1 MKGGNKMLK
10 YFLAFLTSFLIVIAI
25 TPLLIKFA
33 IKLEFVDK
41 PTQRKKHKAPVPL
54 IGGVGMFLGF
64 MIGYIVFVSQAGHRN
79 MAIMLGASVILIIGI
94 VDDWYKTKG
103 KEFPVLPR
111 LLLQVLAAI
120 IVYKVGIRFVGFMNP
135 FSNQYVLLP
144 RWFQFMLT
152 ITWIFGVTTVI
163 NFSDGMDGL
172 AGGLCTISGTTLFIV
187 ALFMKQNVSAM
198 MSILLVGA
206 CLGFLKYNRFPAKT
220 FMGDSGANFLG
231 FILAVISLDGAF
243 KHATLISIFV
253 PVLALGLPIFDNIFV
268 VIKRFVLGKPVYK
281 ADGTQ
286 MHHRLLNTGLSPK
299 QVVMMLYLISVCLNL
314 TSIIIMLLP
323 L

>member
-1 MKGGNKMLK
+1 MKGGNKMLR
-10 YFLAFLTSFLIVIAI
+10 YLLAFLTSFLIVIAI
-25 TPLLIKFA
+25 TPLLIKLA

-41 PTQRKKHKAPVPL
+41 PTQRKNHKAPVPL

-64 MIGYIVFVSQAGHRN
+64 MIGYVTFVNHTGQRN
-79 MAIMLGASVILIIGI
+79 VAVILGASIIMGIGI

-111 LLLQVLAAI
+111 LFLQILSAI
-120 IVYKVGIRFVGFMNP
+120 LVYNVGIRFVGFTNP
-135 FSNQYVLLP
+135 FSNEYILFPIWV
-144 RWFQFMLT
+144 QFLLT

-187 ALFMKQNVSAM
+187 AVYMQQDISAM

-268 VIKRFVLGKPVYK
+268 VLKRFVLGKPVYK

-286 MHHRLLNTGLSPK
+286 MHHRLLKTGLSPR
-299 QVVMMLYLISVCLNL
+299 QVVMMLYLISMCLNL